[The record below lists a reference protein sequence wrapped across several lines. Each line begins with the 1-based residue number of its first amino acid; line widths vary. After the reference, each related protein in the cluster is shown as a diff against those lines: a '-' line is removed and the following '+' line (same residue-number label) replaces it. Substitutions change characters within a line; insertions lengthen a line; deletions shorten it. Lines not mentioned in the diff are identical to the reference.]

1 MDDTVRRMSEP
12 SLKSEGRFGLVVYRK
27 AQNRL
32 ATGNPKDGN
41 VCRGTDTTL
50 LAMRPDAQNGR
61 RSEIENR
68 GPTQSTRLNAFF
80 DCLAIEGAGPKPRLA
95 YQNS

>member
-50 LAMRPDAQNGR
+50 LAMRTGLLK
-61 RSEIENR
+61 
-68 GPTQSTRLNAFF
+68 TRVEARAKTEAPRNPHSVERIPRFF
-80 DCLAIEGAGPKPRLA
+80 GIDGC
-95 YQNS
+95 